1 MGNTFTTPPTVPD
14 TGDIISGRVIKT
26 ETLERMGNL
35 SNYNHAHGGTDAVI
49 SQAFDRNTCVT
60 QSASYVDLCRWRVP
74 IPSEDHGTIDF
85 FIAAQVSS
93 TGTGTVRF
101 TLTDGDSTAQGS
113 STISVTSTGSYT
125 VHSVSHSFT
134 SSSSADYVD
143 IVMEGKVATSG
154 TYDLDI
160 QMVCA
165 RFTALTSPLASTSE
179 IEPFGLNRLGANQAL
194 TARAGVQF
202 RTNINEL
209 RNRKRSLLA
218 WSSIEN
224 PSSVFS
230 TRGKGPKSLGIG
242 DAFSFQ
248 GVQSPLYVGGGQITL
263 WLYVVDISGTKKFSF
278 MNRSFSVSSNGW
290 NEFNFDPSLDSSSLE
305 SQPFGIS
312 LYKLNPNVY
321 LEDDTL
327 MDTVNRLAVSNSL
340 PRITALSVW
349 SN

>member
-1 MGNTFTTPPTVPD
+1 MSNTFTSPPTVPD

-26 ETLERMGNL
+26 ASLERMGNL
-35 SNYNHAHGGTDAVI
+35 SNYNHAHGGTDSVI

-60 QSASYVDLCRWRVP
+60 QSASFVDLCRWRVP

-101 TLTDGDSTAQGS
+101 TLTDGDATAQGS
-113 STISVTSTGSYT
+113 STITVTSTGSYI
-125 VHSVSHSFT
+125 VHSVSHTFT

-143 IVMEGKVATSG
+143 IVMEGKVASSG

-160 QMVCA
+160 QTVCA
-165 RFTALTSPLASTSE
+165 RFTALTSPLAATSE

-202 RTNINEL
+202 RTNINEM
-209 RNRKRSLLA
+209 RNRKRLLLA
-218 WSSIEN
+218 WSGIEN
-224 PSSVFS
+224 PTSVFS
-230 TRGKGPKSLGIG
+230 TRGKGPKSLGVG
-242 DAFSFQ
+242 DSYSMQ
-248 GVQSPLYVGGGQITL
+248 VQSPLYVGGGQITL
-263 WLYVVDISGTKKFSF
+263 WIYVVDISGTKQFAF
-278 MNRSFSVSSNGW
+278 MNRLFSVTSNGW

-305 SQPFGIS
+305 SQTFGIS

-321 LEDDTL
+321 LESDTL
-327 MDTVNRLAVSNSL
+327 LDSIQREAVSNSL
-340 PRITALSVW
+340 PRITALSIW